1 MSTLKVNT
9 VTTFDTNTDLT
20 ITGGGTGVPDLEAG
34 TKLNGTALTSTFGDF
49 TGPASSTDNALVR
62 FDGTGGKTAQNSG
75 WALDDTDILT
85 GAGELNMTDNTLRR
99 ANLLDYAEVTNAIG
113 SIGGG
118 TQDIDLTLG
127 NTVTGTVD
135 TSATTFT
142 FSNPTATDECCSFTL
157 FLTNGGSQTITW
169 PASVDWPAAT
179 APTLTEAG
187 LDILVF
193 TTVDGGTIWHGM
205 VASTGSA

>member
-1 MSTLKVNT
+1 MAP
-9 VTTFDTNTDLT
+9 TFQA
-20 ITGGGTGVPDLEAG
+20 P
-34 TKLNGTALTSTFGDF
+34 SGDGDVV
-49 TGPASSTDNALVR
+49 GPASATDNAVVR
-62 FDGTGGKTAQNSG
+62 YDSTTGKLIQNSG
-75 WALDDTDILT
+75 WTIDDTNVLT
-85 GAGELNMTDNTLRR
+85 GAGELNMADNTLRR

-193 TTVDGGTIWHGM
+193 TTVDGGTVWHGM